1 MRVLIVED
9 DVAISKSLVNILQKE
24 GYFVDQAFDGDN
36 GVYYALNEEYDVI
49 LLDVMLPKKN
59 GFEVIKELRKNKV
72 MAPTIMLT
80 AKSEL
85 DDRII
90 GLDSGA
96 DDYMAKPFEP
106 KELLARIRAV
116 SRRGQELVIDEVVVA
131 DLTLN
136 TNTYSLSANN
146 KFIKLSKN
154 EFEIIKILM
163 VNKEQVF
170 SKEQLIN
177 KVWGFDTDIEEN
189 NVEAYISFLRKKL
202 KFLNSKVE
210 IATLRRLGYKLEVEK
225 CLND

>member
-116 SRRGQELVIDEVVVA
+116 SRRGQELVIDEVVVV